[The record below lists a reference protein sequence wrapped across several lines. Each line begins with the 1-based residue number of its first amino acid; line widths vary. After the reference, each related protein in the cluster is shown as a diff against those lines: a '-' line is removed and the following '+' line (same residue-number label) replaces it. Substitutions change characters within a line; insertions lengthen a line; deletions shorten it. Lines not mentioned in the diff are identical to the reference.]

1 MSFKRVGCLNHPAI
15 QALDIAGS
23 MDAFAAATPAGWCWA
38 HARPLSTHQ
47 DRDGF
52 ADRACRVRPP
62 DEAAIHARD
71 GATPITQYGPEEFY
85 AGCYPRSNHRSL
97 TSRRVAPSR
106 QPVKVG
112 TQKSAQAR
120 RFEVKC
126 IRYLD

>member
-71 GATPITQYGPEEFY
+71 GATPNPW
-85 AGCYPRSNHRSL
+85 R
-97 TSRRVAPSR
+97 TS
-106 QPVKVG
+106 
-112 TQKSAQAR
+112 AR
-120 RFEVKC
+120 LMMRPHGVRTAATRGR
-126 IRYLD
+126 IIVH